1 MSVLGGIVKITA
13 AVIALAFGAKT
24 GKAGVQNIKDK
35 ISTKKQSYGIYAK
48 RKRSFKGLTR
58 NC

>member
-24 GKAGVQNIKDK
+24 GIAGVQNIKDK
-35 ISTKKQSYGIYAK
+35 ISTKK
-48 RKRSFKGLTR
+48 
-58 NC
+58 